1 MEPTEIH
8 EFSQKMKEAGESSF
22 TSISLAISIL
32 AVLVA
37 MVTVL
42 GHRTHTHA
50 VLLQTRAADQWNE
63 YQARKLRTESL
74 QVTTDLLTLQPVTNA
89 AAAQQKIADYRT
101 KIAKWSAQL
110 TDDQDKARTLEAQVD
125 HAEAQASRYD
135 LAEALL
141 QISVVLSSVTL
152 LTRSRH
158 YFYFGLS
165 LGLAGLL
172 LAASAVLLPH

>member
-50 VLLQTRAADQWNE
+50 VLMQTRAADQWNE
-63 YQARKLRTESL
+63 YQSRKLRTENL
-74 QVTTDLLTLQPVTNA
+74 QVTVALLPLQPVNDPA
-89 AAAQQKIADYRT
+89 ATQKKLADYKAKIT
-101 KIAKWSAQL
+101 KWTAQL
-110 TDDQDKARTLEAQVD
+110 NDDQAKAHALEDEVE
-125 HAEAQASRYD
+125 HAEGQASRYD
-135 LAEALL
+135 LGEALL
-141 QISVVLSSVTL
+141 QIAVVLSSITL
-152 LTRSRH
+152 LTRHRG

-165 LGLAGLL
+165 LGVAGLL
-172 LAASAVLLPH
+172 IAASALWL